1 LRFKRRYSQTVEENS
16 NSVSGQLG
24 TFAYFWATR
33 DYPAPVR
40 RIRICDDAGKYLVV
54 FLTNSFELPAA
65 TIAQLYRCRW
75 QIEWFF
81 KWIKKHLRIKV
92 FFGTF
97 ENAVN
102 TQIWIAVFS
111 YVLVAILKKRLKL
124 SASLYEIL
132 QVQSLTLFERSQ
144 INQFLEQTLIPL
156 DQPQDRNQLIL
167 FD

>member
-1 LRFKRRYSQTVEENS
+1 MDQ
-16 NSVSGQLG
+16 
-24 TFAYFWATR
+24 
-33 DYPAPVR
+33 
-40 RIRICDDAGKYLVV
+40 
-54 FLTNSFELPAA
+54 
-65 TIAQLYRCRW
+65 
-75 QIEWFF
+75 
-81 KWIKKHLRIKV
+81 KHLRIKV

-156 DQPQDRNQLIL
+156 DQPQDRNHLIL